1 MTVTTVRLREEVE
14 KQLESLSSELH
25 RSKGWL
31 INEAVAEYST
41 RREQEK
47 RRWRETLEAME
58 SVARGEVVDAEEVH
72 DWLRSWGDSEEL
84 PPPESGR

>member
-1 MTVTTVRLREEVE
+1 MAVTTVRLRAEVE
-14 KQLESLSSELH
+14 QQLESLSSELH

-58 SVARGEVVDAEEVH
+58 AVARGEVVDGEEVH
-72 DWLRSWGDSEEL
+72 AWLRSWGDPEEL
-84 PPPESGR
+84 PPPKPGQ